1 MYNLYI
7 YSAELTNV
15 IVLSSL
21 LEVFFYTFQINFKFL
36 DFVTSIILSTLL
48 RVTTMLNLEWF

>member
-21 LEVFFYTFQINFKFL
+21 LEVFFYTLQINFKFL